1 MEEVNIISTGSQE
14 FINQDYSPKD
24 ENLFNTFSL
33 NRDFGAP
40 QDVIELH
47 VFDGGGELLTSS
59 YDYKDYSTNLTNPSS
74 SLFNNIE
81 LDPEQDVKNLGLEA
95 GTFNTTYYPYRN
107 LFLSNEG
114 RRYFIKE
121 ISDDR
126 TELRVTTNELSYDA
140 LSTSYFNYINSK
152 TNKSFYSDFLLNFG
166 DNITLLGVNTL
177 LDTSL
182 TTEPSIF
189 IKLYEPL
196 PDNLQIKD
204 TLWFSEQVSDPFT
217 FKVDISIIP
226 DEEEDDVIVLRGP
239 NTNVD
244 LNDKANISTK
254 YLNVSEIL
262 DSPLTSSL
270 QQIKSILEEKSAN
283 ININFEE
290 YENFVHFS
298 SAYNRLENF
307 REKLILIERFQAD
320 INTLKGVGA
329 LTDKSFISSSEATL
343 QNNIDK
349 VIEQFDGY
357 EYFLYFTS
365 GSKAWPK
372 SGSNIAPYSN
382 WGTNTPTASIW
393 YGSKEEDSDFFGGQI
408 LSASLYDDLNRNYIW
423 NTLPA
428 YIKEDTQN
436 ANLELLSSML
446 GQHFD
451 TLWTYTR
458 AIGDIKDNDNRIDK
472 GISKDLVADTLRS
485 LGIKLYTSNR
495 TNENLFSDLLGL
507 SPSGSA
513 TPDTGSQRVETYV
526 SVSNEA
532 NTTDTLNKEVYK
544 RIYNNLPYLLKTRGT
559 RQGLRALINCFG
571 IPETI
576 LKVNE
581 YGGDQKNVPTV
592 NQIVDKFAYSLHTNP
607 LNLTSS
613 ISSSV
618 INIPWLPFVTNFS
631 DEWQSVNVNW
641 NVIEGVWNGPKAASA
656 TPDTVEF
663 RFKTNGIPSS
673 SYYSQ
678 SLFQIRQDSDTKFGV
693 QLLYPSASNASYGSP
708 VLNDRYSVYGELRFF
723 LSGSQGYAKT
733 QPIYAP
739 FFSGSWWSLK
749 LNRET
754 GSRFIF
760 DSGSNQDYTLTVKS
774 TDYNGKDGTFIKY
787 QASQSL
793 HINGTTSASYNG
805 SWHDFRYSSGNLVL
819 DGHLGGTGSNN
830 VLSPNGV
837 VFDGSFQEARMWS
850 TVLSESVFNQH
861 VLDPRSIRS
870 NEVTSSMFDLIFRLP
885 LGNDLQISGSFGD
898 NKVTSVHPSITG
910 SFVPTASFFLGTGS
924 STVSYGIIT
933 NFTGS
938 SYQPTEYFALI
949 ESPNLGAYNPVDD
962 KIINKNQNEVSG
974 STLSPY
980 VSIQDYSFP
989 PNQYTLDVNDVE
1001 VAISPQDSINR
1012 DITEQLGYFN
1022 VDEFI
1027 GDPKLALSSSYDGLD
1042 HVKKFYFDK
1051 YFRKQNITDI
1061 VQLLS
1066 YFDSSLFKMIRDFVP
1081 AKAELTTGFLIKSH
1095 LLERNKTKRF
1105 DPTFTFID
1113 FSGSLTV
1120 PSITGSNPM
1129 NENLDTSYTG
1139 EILIPSS
1146 SANTITASGVTF
1158 NFTDNREPITGEF
1171 SGSEFIAYTQP
1182 TSSMVTEKSL
1192 FRVGPDTSTAA
1203 SFSLIPFNPELNNV
1217 SEARKSNQFIDV
1229 DYSTNVVTPVNIG
1242 FITSRSFGDITE
1254 ADSPFLDAPIQ
1265 DSNYTLQRYLRP
1277 RYLGSKTISQE
1288 YNVYNEGDESYG
1300 SSPSI
1305 DLNSLKFAYFSE
1317 IVETGSAFPERANV
1331 YLKYL
1336 IDGRSNIVEL
1346 TRENEFIFDVQNIF
1360 NQKKQLDIA
1369 LDNNIE
1375 FSDQKYLDGV
1385 KPIYAGGFSYLPML
1399 QNPTGSSTLVYKFTT
1414 GSIENEDQG
1423 DILPLPDSLEGNYVQ
1438 IGNYELGNIQVV
1450 SGSNFVSIA
1459 GTPSINLT
1467 RNTPVNRDSIWWDND
1482 LLINVEGG
1490 LEFKLTIPKNPS
1502 ASFDDLRWNPFNGT
1516 SPLQSSSIDLGESAI
1531 IKAVYYV
1538 SNSAVVPKNTDS
1550 TNALLEYS
1558 DSALGGVFQTSDS
1571 NPLIGSASLEI
1582 GLQFAQYSVPKQTY
1596 YYPSDP
1602 IVSITGSIT
1611 DGGDAD
1617 NGGAFFL
1624 RNNTGSFNILTAS
1637 VSMSY
1642 YFGNFQQTSSIYVS
1656 QSDSF
1661 GVVDEEFFIEEGD
1674 IFRFVDKKAGSAGTG
1689 SGIFPREFERQV
1701 KRVNN
1706 VFRDEVTNT
1715 RRITIEFDKDI
1726 PARACEDF
1734 TTAANGN
1741 NARQIKRFVIL
1752 KKVEDETNIVLDFP
1766 KQQGKTSSGI
1776 ILSTDVPK
1784 VLKDQAGN
1792 IVKELK
1798 SQNLIS

>member
-663 RFKTNGIPSS
+663 RFKTNG
-673 SYYSQ
+673 
-678 SLFQIRQDSDTKFGV
+678 RREG
-693 QLLYPSASNASYGSP
+693 LLKNKHAYL
-708 VLNDRYSVYGELRFF
+708 VIT
-723 LSGSQGYAKT
+723 SGGT
-733 QPIYAP
+733 
-739 FFSGSWWSLK
+739 K
-749 LNRET
+749 LN
-754 GSRFIF
+754 
-760 DSGSNQDYTLTVKS
+760 
-774 TDYNGKDGTFIKY
+774 
-787 QASQSL
+787 
-793 HINGTTSASYNG
+793 
-805 SWHDFRYSSGNLVL
+805 SS
-819 DGHLGGTGSNN
+819 
-830 VLSPNGV
+830 
-837 VFDGSFQEARMWS
+837 
-850 TVLSESVFNQH
+850 
-861 VLDPRSIRS
+861 
-870 NEVTSSMFDLIFRLP
+870 
-885 LGNDLQISGSFGD
+885 
-898 NKVTSVHPSITG
+898 
-910 SFVPTASFFLGTGS
+910 
-924 STVSYGIIT
+924 
-933 NFTGS
+933 
-938 SYQPTEYFALI
+938 
-949 ESPNLGAYNPVDD
+949 
-962 KIINKNQNEVSG
+962 
-974 STLSPY
+974 
-980 VSIQDYSFP
+980 
-989 PNQYTLDVNDVE
+989 
-1001 VAISPQDSINR
+1001 
-1012 DITEQLGYFN
+1012 
-1022 VDEFI
+1022 
-1027 GDPKLALSSSYDGLD
+1027 
-1042 HVKKFYFDK
+1042 
-1051 YFRKQNITDI
+1051 
-1061 VQLLS
+1061 
-1066 YFDSSLFKMIRDFVP
+1066 
-1081 AKAELTTGFLIKSH
+1081 
-1095 LLERNKTKRF
+1095 
-1105 DPTFTFID
+1105 
-1113 FSGSLTV
+1113 
-1120 PSITGSNPM
+1120 
-1129 NENLDTSYTG
+1129 
-1139 EILIPSS
+1139 
-1146 SANTITASGVTF
+1146 
-1158 NFTDNREPITGEF
+1158 
-1171 SGSEFIAYTQP
+1171 
-1182 TSSMVTEKSL
+1182 
-1192 FRVGPDTSTAA
+1192 
-1203 SFSLIPFNPELNNV
+1203 
-1217 SEARKSNQFIDV
+1217 
-1229 DYSTNVVTPVNIG
+1229 
-1242 FITSRSFGDITE
+1242 
-1254 ADSPFLDAPIQ
+1254 
-1265 DSNYTLQRYLRP
+1265 
-1277 RYLGSKTISQE
+1277 
-1288 YNVYNEGDESYG
+1288 
-1300 SSPSI
+1300 
-1305 DLNSLKFAYFSE
+1305 
-1317 IVETGSAFPERANV
+1317 
-1331 YLKYL
+1331 
-1336 IDGRSNIVEL
+1336 
-1346 TRENEFIFDVQNIF
+1346 
-1360 NQKKQLDIA
+1360 
-1369 LDNNIE
+1369 
-1375 FSDQKYLDGV
+1375 
-1385 KPIYAGGFSYLPML
+1385 
-1399 QNPTGSSTLVYKFTT
+1399 
-1414 GSIENEDQG
+1414 
-1423 DILPLPDSLEGNYVQ
+1423 
-1438 IGNYELGNIQVV
+1438 
-1450 SGSNFVSIA
+1450 
-1459 GTPSINLT
+1459 
-1467 RNTPVNRDSIWWDND
+1467 
-1482 LLINVEGG
+1482 
-1490 LEFKLTIPKNPS
+1490 
-1502 ASFDDLRWNPFNGT
+1502 
-1516 SPLQSSSIDLGESAI
+1516 
-1531 IKAVYYV
+1531 
-1538 SNSAVVPKNTDS
+1538 
-1550 TNALLEYS
+1550 
-1558 DSALGGVFQTSDS
+1558 
-1571 NPLIGSASLEI
+1571 
-1582 GLQFAQYSVPKQTY
+1582 
-1596 YYPSDP
+1596 
-1602 IVSITGSIT
+1602 
-1611 DGGDAD
+1611 
-1617 NGGAFFL
+1617 
-1624 RNNTGSFNILTAS
+1624 
-1637 VSMSY
+1637 
-1642 YFGNFQQTSSIYVS
+1642 
-1656 QSDSF
+1656 
-1661 GVVDEEFFIEEGD
+1661 EEF
-1674 IFRFVDKKAGSAGTG
+1674 
-1689 SGIFPREFERQV
+1689 
-1701 KRVNN
+1701 
-1706 VFRDEVTNT
+1706 
-1715 RRITIEFDKDI
+1715 
-1726 PARACEDF
+1726 
-1734 TTAANGN
+1734 
-1741 NARQIKRFVIL
+1741 
-1752 KKVEDETNIVLDFP
+1752 
-1766 KQQGKTSSGI
+1766 
-1776 ILSTDVPK
+1776 
-1784 VLKDQAGN
+1784 
-1792 IVKELK
+1792 
-1798 SQNLIS
+1798 